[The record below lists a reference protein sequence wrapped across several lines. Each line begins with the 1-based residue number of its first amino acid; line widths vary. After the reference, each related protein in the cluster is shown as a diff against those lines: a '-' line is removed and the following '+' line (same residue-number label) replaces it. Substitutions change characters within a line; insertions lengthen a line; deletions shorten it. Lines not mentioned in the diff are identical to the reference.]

1 MYELSS
7 VKATQAEKTN
17 KTIKR
22 GGIMFWL
29 QRNGAWLFM
38 SAPAVLLLFVFS
50 YLPMYGIIIAF
61 KNYKAGRGILGSDWI
76 GFKNFEFLF
85 ATDTAMRTVRNT
97 VVLNLLF
104 IAMGTIAAILI
115 AFLFYELYGSAML
128 RFYQSSVFFPSF
140 LSWVI
145 VSFFVYAF
153 LSTKSGLVN
162 NTLIRYLPDFVP
174 VIWYQKAEAWPWIL
188 LVVNLWKNAGAG
200 SVIYLAG
207 MLAINPEYYEAAA
220 IDGASKWQQRL
231 QITIPML
238 RPLILIQLLLSLRNV
253 FSADFGLFFFVT
265 QNTPQLYST
274 VDVIDTFVYRS
285 LVKLGNV
292 GMAAAAG
299 LFQASVGFLLV
310 VLCNWF
316 VRRVDPDYA
325 LF

>member
-7 VKATQAEKTN
+7 VKSTKIIETPVYK
-17 KTIKR
+17 KKPKWLL
-22 GGIMFWL
+22 WL
-29 QRNGAWLFM
+29 QTNWSWTIM
-38 SAPAVLLLFVFS
+38 SAPGVLLLFVFS

-61 KNYKAGRGILGSDWI
+61 KNYKAGRGIIGSEWI
-76 GFKNFEFLF
+76 GFKNFDFLF
-85 ATDTAMRTVRNT
+85 ATDTAMRTIRNT
-97 VVLNLLF
+97 VFLNLMF
-104 IAMGTIAAILI
+104 IIVGTIAAILI
-115 AFLFYELYGSAML
+115 AFLFYELYGSMML

-145 VSFFVYAF
+145 VAFFVYAF
-153 LSTKSGLVN
+153 LSTKSGIIN
-162 NTLIRYLPDFVP
+162 NFLINNFPNAAP
-174 VIWYQKAEAWPWIL
+174 VIWYQKAEAWPLIL
-188 LVVNLWKNAGAG
+188 LIVNLWKSAGAG

-220 IDGASKWQQRL
+220 IDGASKWQQRMK
-231 QITIPML
+231 ITIPML
-238 RPLILIQLLLSLRNV
+238 QPLILIQLLLSLRMI

-265 QNTPQLYST
+265 QDSPQLYST

-285 LVKLGNV
+285 LVRLGNV

-299 LFQASVGFLLV
+299 LFQASVGFVLV
-310 VLCNWF
+310 ILCNWF